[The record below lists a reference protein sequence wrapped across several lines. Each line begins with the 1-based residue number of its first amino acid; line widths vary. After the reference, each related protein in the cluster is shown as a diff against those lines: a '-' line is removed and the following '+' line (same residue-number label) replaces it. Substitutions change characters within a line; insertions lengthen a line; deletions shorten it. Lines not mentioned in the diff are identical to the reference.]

1 MKKIR
6 VLIADDV
13 KKEVENIEKM
23 LQKVPSVEVIATA
36 HNGKEELEKILELQ
50 PDLVLTDNQ
59 MPELNGIDV
68 IEKINNEYEE
78 QCKSEFIIISSD
90 SSIMVK
96 AIQLGVFQ
104 IIKKPYTE
112 HDLIKFIE
120 DYISFADYKENKEN
134 EEKKEKI
141 KIEKKS
147 LFNKLLNKLKGK

>member
-6 VLIADDV
+6 VLIADDLQN
-13 KKEVENIEKM
+13 EVENIEKM
-23 LQKVPSVEVIATA
+23 LKKVPRVEVVGTA
-36 HNGKEELEKILELQ
+36 YNGKEELEKILELQ

-90 SSIMVK
+90 SDIMVK

-104 IIKKPYTE
+104 IIKKPYSE

-120 DYISFADYKENKEN
+120 DYISFVDYKEK
-134 EEKKEKI
+134 EEK

-147 LFNKLLNKLKGK
+147 FFNNFLNKLKGK

>member
-23 LQKVPSVEVIATA
+23 LQKVPSVEVIGTA
-36 HNGKEELEKILELQ
+36 YNGKEELEKILELQ
-50 PDLVLTDNQ
+50 PDLVLTNNQ

-120 DYISFADYKENKEN
+120 DYIDFSNY
-134 EEKKEKI
+134 EEKQERKA
-141 KIEKKS
+141 EKKS
-147 LFNKLLNKLKGK
+147 FFNSLFDRLKGK

>member
-23 LQKVPSVEVIATA
+23 LQKVPSVEVIGTA
-36 HNGKEELEKILELQ
+36 YNGKEELEKILELQ

-120 DYISFADYKENKEN
+120 DYIDFSNY
-134 EEKKEKI
+134 EEKQERKA
-141 KIEKKS
+141 EKKS
-147 LFNKLLNKLKGK
+147 FFNSLFDRLKGK